1 LLSPT
6 AARTGPATDHPADA
20 TVPGI
25 PGASRDRPLR
35 AETQEVAALAAPIVA
50 SHLLTWASGFANV
63 YMLSRLG
70 AEAVAGLGMANQIA
84 MMVVILVFGITTGT
98 MALVARA
105 RGAGDAAAASHVL
118 RQALLLALLQS
129 AVIGVAGAAL
139 APWLLRALGA
149 QGAAAEAGTLYLRI
163 LLIGMACTA
172 IDFTLASTL
181 RGVGDSMTPL
191 RINAA
196 VVALNIAGTALLV
209 FGPGP
214 FPALGIAGA
223 AASSIGARA
232 VGAGWA
238 WARLRGG
245 RSGFQWQPGPWTPDR
260 ETIRRILNIGVPS
273 AVEVFVRS
281 GSSVALMGVVARSGP
296 GTAAVAAHTIGLQ
309 MEAFSRLPSLG
320 IGTAATALVGQRM
333 GAGDPRAAERAGW
346 LASAIGV
353 ALLSALGLAMLL
365 LAGPLSRLFSDDPAT
380 ARLTADYLRTLALAQ
395 PLYALGMVL
404 ANALRGGG
412 DTRYPMWGALVSGW
426 IFLIPA
432 AWLTGVHL
440 GWGPRAVWL
449 AQALSYAVLAVA
461 LTWRFRGGRWK
472 DIRV

>member
-1 LLSPT
+1 MLSPIPAGTGRTT
-6 AARTGPATDHPADA
+6 APAEA
-20 TVPGI
+20 TVP
-25 PGASRDRPLR
+25 RPTGRSLR
-35 AETQEVAALAAPIVA
+35 NETCEVAALAAPTVA
-50 SHLLTWASGFANV
+50 SHLLLWAAGFANV

-70 AEAVAGLGMANQIA
+70 AETVAGLGMASQIA

-105 RGAGDAAAASHVL
+105 RGADDAAAASHIL
-118 RQALLLALLQS
+118 RQSLLLALLQS
-129 AVIGVAGAAL
+129 TVIGLAGAAL
-139 APWLLRALGA
+139 APWMLHALGA
-149 QGAAAEAGTLYLRI
+149 EGAVAEAGTLYLRI
-163 LLIGMACTA
+163 LLIGSACTA

-196 VVALNIAGTALLV
+196 VVALNITGNALLI

-214 FPALGIAGA
+214 LPALGIAGA
-223 AASSIGARA
+223 ALSSIGARA
-232 VGAGWA
+232 AGAGWA
-238 WARLRGG
+238 WKRLRGG
-245 RSGFQWQPGPWTPDR
+245 RSGFQWQPGPWSPDGA
-260 ETIRRILNIGVPS
+260 TIRRILGIGVPS

-281 GSSVALMGVVARSGP
+281 GSSVALMGVVARTGP
-296 GTAAVAAHTIGLQ
+296 ATAAVAAHTIGLQ

-333 GAGDPRAAERAGW
+333 GAGDPRAAGRAGW
-346 LASAIGV
+346 LASALGV
-353 ALLSALGLAMLL
+353 ALLGALGLAMLL
-365 LAGPLSRLFSDDPAT
+365 LAGPLSRVFSDDPAT
-380 ARLTADYLRTLALAQ
+380 ARMTADYLRILALAQ

-412 DTRYPMWGALVSGW
+412 DTRYPMWAAVVSGW

-432 AWLTGVHL
+432 AWLTGVYL

-449 AQALSYAVLAVA
+449 AQ
-461 LTWRFRGGRWK
+461 
-472 DIRV
+472 